1 MKNEKCKLNEG
12 LESEYKLPAGLGN
25 RLTKAGQEHGLES
38 EMTENGNE
46 QKRKNAGNLVE
57 RTDLANYISGRT
69 SSSKPSSK

>member
-1 MKNEKCKLNEG
+1 MKNEKCKLNKG

-38 EMTENGNE
+38 EMTENGNG

-57 RTDLANYISGRT
+57 
-69 SSSKPSSK
+69 